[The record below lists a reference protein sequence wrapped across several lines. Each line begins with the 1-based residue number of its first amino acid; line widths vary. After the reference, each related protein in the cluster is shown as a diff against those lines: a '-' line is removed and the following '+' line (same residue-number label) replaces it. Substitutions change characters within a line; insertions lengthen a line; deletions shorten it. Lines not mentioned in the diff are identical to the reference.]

1 MAKAIGLIIVII
13 ALYMTARC
21 DQQQAIQKSR
31 AEASMDGAR

>member
-21 DQQQAIQKSR
+21 DQQQAFKRSR
-31 AEASMDGAR
+31 TETSTEGGR